1 MSIHVNIKKYKFGSM
16 NGFYVLFSIVLAFLA
31 LSYILMHNPHKAL
44 HDAVF
49 TTAEKV
55 HQYYRDQPGYWKL
68 STQNAKNQNLYKNFE
83 KYAEY
88 DIQIGQGLNG
98 DLGLPSNLSFNIVLK
113 HISKSACINLSELP
127 MSDEHKL
134 LLQKITIINQN
145 QDSHEFSWGEKDGLP
160 MSKYAARNLCSPV
173 ENTLIWTFN

>member
-1 MSIHVNIKKYKFGSM
+1 MSVQMNIKKYKLGKI
-16 NGFYVLFSIVLAFLA
+16 NGFYALFSLVLAFLI
-31 LSYILMHNPHKAL
+31 LSYILIHNPYKDL
-44 HDAVF
+44 HDAIF
-49 TTAEKV
+49 TTAEKA

-68 STQNAKNQNLYKNFE
+68 STQNAKNQGLYKNLE
-83 KYAEY
+83 RYADY

-98 DLGLPSNLSFNIVLK
+98 EISLPSHLSFDIVLK
-113 HISKSACINLSELP
+113 HVNKSACINLSELP
-127 MSDEHKL
+127 ISDEQKL

-160 MSKYAARNLCSPV
+160 ISKYAARNLCSPV